1 MLGIDPGLRRT
12 GFALLEASEDAR
24 FAAPRVVEAGVF
36 ALNERTPISARL
48 GELDRDL
55 GGLIEREHPQAAAI
69 EKLYAHYEH
78 PTTAIAMGHARGV
91 ILLALDRAGIP
102 IRELASTEV
111 KKAVT
116 GNGHASKAQ
125 VGSAV
130 ASLLG
135 LAHVPEPADVSDAMA
150 IALVGLRRS
159 AGP

>member
-12 GFALLEASEDAR
+12 GYALLERSENAR
-24 FAAPRVVEAGVF
+24 TTTPRVVEAGVF
-36 ALNERTPISARL
+36 ALDASTSVPARL

-55 GGLIEREHPQAAAI
+55 GALIERGAPDGAAI

-91 ILLALDRAGIP
+91 ILLALDRAGVSIH
-102 IRELASTEV
+102 ELASTEV

-116 GNGHASKAQ
+116 GNGHASKQQ

-130 ASLLG
+130 ASVLG
-135 LAHVPEPADVSDAMA
+135 LGAVPEPSDVSDAMA
-150 IALVGLRRS
+150 IALVGLRRTEV
-159 AGP
+159 